1 MSKARTS
8 GRSRNAEMKRIQR
21 RLEVRR
27 ELAACFKEMGAELPD
42 VTDAAAIAL
51 LASMLFA
58 RSERGQ

>member
-1 MSKARTS
+1 
-8 GRSRNAEMKRIQR
+8 MKRIQR

-58 RSERGQ
+58 RLERGQ